1 MYEKYRKRL
10 FMQTIIKTQNLCKS
24 YDSTP
29 TLNHINFEVQKGE
42 LIGLLGSNG
51 AGKTTLLKLLCGL
64 LEPSEGEIE
73 VLGHCPWNERDNVLK
88 NLGVMIET
96 PVFYEHLTAYENLE
110 IHLEYLNAKANINE
124 ILKSVGLTN
133 VDKKPVSKFSMG
145 MKQKLGIAR
154 AISSGPSILLL
165 DEPINGLDPVAIK
178 DMRELFISLKE
189 QGTTIIL
196 SSHILGEILQTAE
209 SVVIISNGSLER
221 LGKIEDLQ
229 NNYGSETEN
238 YLIERMRG

>member
-1 MYEKYRKRL
+1 MK
-10 FMQTIIKTQNLCKS
+10 TIIKTNNLSKS
-24 YDSTP
+24 YENTSV
-29 TLNHINFEVQKGE
+29 LSNINLEVKKGE

-64 LEPSEGEIE
+64 LEATEGGVE
-73 VLGHCPWNERDNVLK
+73 VLDCSPWNEPDKVLK

-96 PVFYEHLTAYENLE
+96 PVFYEHLTAHENLK
-110 IHLEYLNAKANINE
+110 IHLEYLNANTDIEKTLNA
-124 ILKSVGLTN
+124 VGLTN
-133 VDKKPVSKFSMG
+133 VEDKPVAKFSMG

-154 AISSGPSILLL
+154 AISHNPEVLLL

-178 DMRELFISLKE
+178 DMRELFITLRE
-189 QGTTIIL
+189 TGTTIIL

-209 SVVIISNGSLER
+209 SIAIISNGNLER
-221 LGKIEDLQ
+221 LGNIKDLQ
-229 NNYGSETEN
+229 YKYGDETEN

>member
-1 MYEKYRKRL
+1 ME
-10 FMQTIIKTQNLCKS
+10 TIIKTTNLCKS

-29 TLNHINFEVQKGE
+29 ILNYINFEVKKGE

-64 LEPSEGEIE
+64 LEENEGDIS
-73 VLGHCPWNERDNVLK
+73 VFGYSPWNERDKVLK

-96 PVFYEHLTAYENLE
+96 PVFYDHLTAYENLK
-110 IHLEYLNAKANINE
+110 IHLDYLGKKADIDE

-133 VDKKPVSKFSMG
+133 VQNKPVSKFSLG

-154 AISSGPSILLL
+154 AISHNPDILLL

-178 DMRELFISLKE
+178 DMRELFIKLRE

-196 SSHILGEILQTAE
+196 SSHILGEILQTVE
-209 SVVIISNGSLER
+209 SVVIISNASLER

-229 NNYGSETEN
+229 NKYGTETEN
-238 YLIERMRG
+238 YLIEKMRG